1 MIGHQCIG
9 AMNLNM
15 QEQSKQTQD
24 VIQSSITHYPS
35 SGVGGL
41 HESR

>member
-1 MIGHQCIG
+1 MTGHQCIG

-15 QEQSKQTQD
+15 QKQSEQVQD
-24 VIQSSITHYPS
+24 VIQSSTTHYPS

-41 HESR
+41 HESW